1 MMRPIFPVPA
11 VVLSLLGLQ
20 ACATSEPASTH
31 EETAVIAGPT
41 AQEASEPAATV
52 TLESRAWRFV
62 FAPAI
67 DRVTSFRND
76 DGPEML
82 FTRELDALPL
92 ADEAYTFYGGAYSWT
107 APQGGNTGWVD
118 GAGTSRAWPPDPSM
132 DIGPATVVSESA
144 ESLVTETPVSRLGLI
159 ERKSFDLTEEGLVLT
174 YALENTGNKTRA
186 AGTWINTA
194 VHSDAKIAVR
204 LVGPDA
210 LSHLRGWDQQSID
223 RFVSITTRLD
233 NGWAILDLSKAQ
245 WEGGIKV
252 YVPRMVG
259 ELPTIAVWRDGQWFQ
274 RTQRV
279 TEHATETLGRLQA
292 VGEGAIATYIQP
304 GATPDEWVVEA
315 ELYGPVVDIPAG
327 ASHEA
332 SESWRLIESP
342 DGPDTDLLEVQRDPA
357 VKAQPAG

>member
-1 MMRPIFPVPA
+1 MMRSVFNVLA
-11 VVLSLLGLQ
+11 VILSLLGLQ
-20 ACATSEPASTH
+20 ACAPSGPASMH
-31 EETAVIAGPT
+31 EDTAVFVEST
-41 AQEASEPAATV
+41 APEASEPATTV
-52 TLESRAWRFV
+52 GLASREWRFV
-62 FAPAI
+62 YAPAI
-67 DRVTSFRND
+67 DRVTSFRTE

-82 FTRELDALPL
+82 FTRELDARPL
-92 ADEAYTFYGGAYSWT
+92 ADEAYTFYGGGYSWT
-107 APQGGNTGWVD
+107 SPQGGNAGWVD
-118 GAGTSRAWPPDPSM
+118 TAGTPRAWPPDPAM
-132 DIGPATVVSESA
+132 DIGPAIVVSESA
-144 ESLVTETPVSRLGLI
+144 ESLITQTPVSRLGLI
-159 ERKSFDLTEEGLVLT
+159 ERKTFTLSDVGLEFS
-174 YALENTGNKTRA
+174 YALENNGDETRA

-194 VHSDAKIAVR
+194 VHSDAMIAVR

-210 LSHLRGWDQQSID
+210 MAHLRGWDQQSID

-292 VGEGAIATYIQP
+292 MGEGAIATYIQP
-304 GATPDEWVVEA
+304 GATPDEWVIEA

-327 ASHEA
+327 ESHEA

-342 DGPDTDLLEVQRDPA
+342 GGPDTDLLEVQPDPA
-357 VKAQPAG
+357 VNAQPAG